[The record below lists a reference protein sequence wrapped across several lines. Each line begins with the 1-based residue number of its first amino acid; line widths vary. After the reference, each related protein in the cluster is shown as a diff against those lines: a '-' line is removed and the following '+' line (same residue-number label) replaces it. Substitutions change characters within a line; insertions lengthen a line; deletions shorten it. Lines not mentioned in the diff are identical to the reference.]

1 MVGTSNQSVSEMA
14 IDYISAIIYI
24 IAIVLLWLS
33 PLYTMI
39 YQLRAQER
47 PSCLQLQTLG
57 RSYGVAPMKPMNDV
71 MAMSQQQHQW
81 NMGNGPV
88 LMKSKN
94 QNTMEDETLFN

>member
-14 IDYISAIIYI
+14 IDYIYISTIIYIYI
-24 IAIVLLWLS
+24 IAIVRLSLS

-47 PSCLQLQTLG
+47 PSCQQLQTLG

-71 MAMSQQQHQW
+71 MAMSQQQHQ
-81 NMGNGPV
+81 
-88 LMKSKN
+88 
-94 QNTMEDETLFN
+94 